1 MCAVRTQSG
10 IIRRMPVLAAGAVD
24 ELRQIAELF
33 PAAVTITRTSQDDF
47 GSRQLVVSLD
57 GEPAA
62 TLLWGDS
69 VTRELPPGPHRLR
82 VHNTLVWKTVD
93 FVLGPNEQV
102 FFEVINRAGRATYL
116 MLLVIGVGPLY
127 VTIRRM

>member
-1 MCAVRTQSG
+1 
-10 IIRRMPVLAAGAVD
+10 MPLLARGAIH
-24 ELRQIAELF
+24 ELSQIAELF
-33 PAAVTITRTSQDDF
+33 PAAVTITRTSQEDF

-57 GEPAA
+57 DEPSA

-69 VTRELPPGPHRLR
+69 ITRELPPGPHRLR

-93 FVLGPNEQV
+93 FVLGPNEQI
-102 FFEVINRAGRATYL
+102 FYEVINRAGRGTYV
-116 MLLVIGVGPLY
+116 MLFLIGVGPLY

>member
-1 MCAVRTQSG
+1 
-10 IIRRMPVLAAGAVD
+10 MPVLAAGAVD
-24 ELRQIAELF
+24 ELAHIAEFF
-33 PAAVTITRTSQDDF
+33 PAAVTITRTSQEDF

-57 GEPAA
+57 EEPAA

-69 VTRELPPGPHRLR
+69 ITRELAPGPHRLR

-93 FVLGPNEQV
+93 FVLGPNEQI
-102 FFEVINRAGRATYL
+102 FYEVVNRAGRVTYL
-116 MLLVIGVGPLY
+116 MLVLIGVGPLY

>member
-1 MCAVRTQSG
+1 
-10 IIRRMPVLAAGAVD
+10 MPILAAGAVD
-24 ELRQIAELF
+24 ELRHIAELF
-33 PAAVTITRTSQDDF
+33 PAAVTITRTSQEDF

-57 GEPAA
+57 GEHAA

-69 VTRELPPGPHRLR
+69 ITRELPPGPHRLR

-93 FVLGPNEQV
+93 FVLGPNEQI

-116 MLLVIGVGPLY
+116 MLFVIGVGPLY